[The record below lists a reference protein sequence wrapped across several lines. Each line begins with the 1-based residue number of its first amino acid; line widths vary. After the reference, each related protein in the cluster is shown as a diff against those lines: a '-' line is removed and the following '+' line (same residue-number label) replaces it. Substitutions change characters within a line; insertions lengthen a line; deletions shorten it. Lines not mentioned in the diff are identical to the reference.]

1 MSARQKGEKKKSTIN
16 EVLSR
21 VYTINLHKRLHGICF
36 KRRAPRAITEIR
48 KFAMQ
53 QMGTPDVRIDEHVNK
68 HVWSRGVRNV
78 PFRLRIKLE
87 RRRNDDEDSIHKL
100 YTIVTYVPVASY
112 KGLQTL
118 NAESILK

>member
-1 MSARQKGEKKKSTIN
+1 MAKQKGEKKKSTIN

-21 VYTINLHKRLHGICF
+21 VYTINLHKRLHGIRF

-53 QMGTPDVRIDEHVNK
+53 QMGTADVRIEETVNK
-68 HVWSRGVRNV
+68 QVWSRGVRNV

-87 RRRNDDEDSIHKL
+87 RRRNDDEDSVHKL
-100 YTIVTYVPVASY
+100 YTIVTYVPVSSY

-118 NAESILK
+118 NAESSK

>member
-1 MSARQKGEKKKSTIN
+1 MAKQKGEKKKSAIN

-21 VYTINLHKRLHGICF
+21 VYTVNLHKRLHGIRF

-48 KFAMQ
+48 KFAVQ
-53 QMGTPDVRIDEHVNK
+53 QMGTPDVRIDESVNK
-68 HVWSRGVRNV
+68 KVWSKGVRNV

-100 YTIVTYVPVASY
+100 YTIVTYVHVENY
-112 KGLQTL
+112 KGLSTL
-118 NAESILK
+118 NAE